1 MAVSPRL
8 SRAKGF
14 IPLNPPL
21 AESLKHKT
29 VKGTIWSSV
38 ERFSVQGIAFVVMI
52 VMARIL
58 TPEDYGLVGMV
69 TIFIAVSQS
78 LVDSGFSQALI
89 RKQDRTETD
98 NSTVFF
104 FNIGVGLFL
113 YLILF
118 LCAPLIA
125 RFYDQPL
132 LTPLTRLISLSVL
145 INSFVVV
152 QRALLTVKIDFKT
165 QAKASLSAAIIA
177 GAVGITMANTGLG
190 VWAIVWYQ
198 LVNLAVNVGLL
209 WVFSR
214 WRPRLL
220 YSWASFRELFSFGS
234 KLALSGIIDTLYNN
248 IYLIVIGKVF
258 KASDLGYYTR
268 SSQFAQFPSSNLSAI
283 MQRVTFPVLCTIQD
297 DDDRLRSVYRRF
309 LRLSAF
315 VVFPLMC
322 GLAGVSYPF
331 IRLILGEKWLFSAE
345 LLQIICLSMM
355 WYPVH
360 AINLNLLQ
368 VKGRSDLFL
377 RLEIIKKCVGVAI
390 LCATVPLGLVAMCW
404 GSLVSSILCLVINTH
419 YTGKLIQVGFLMQM
433 RDLLPTLL
441 YSLSMGGLVL
451 LVVNIIPGS
460 DWLRLTS
467 GILTGIIFFLI
478 ATTLTRSRDLQELR
492 QLIKGNN

>member
-1 MAVSPRL
+1 M
-8 SRAKGF
+8 
-14 IPLNPPL
+14 

-29 VKGTIWSSV
+29 LKGTIWSSV

-52 VMARIL
+52 IMARIL

-104 FNIGVGLFL
+104 FNIAVGLFL

-177 GAVGITMANTGLG
+177 GAVGITMAYTGFG

-234 KLALSGIIDTLYNN
+234 RLALSGIIDTLYNN

-377 RLEIIKKCVGVAI
+377 RLEIVKKCLGVAV

-404 GSLVSSILCLVINTH
+404 GSLLSSILCLVINTH
-419 YTGKLIQVGFLMQM
+419 YTGKLIQVGILMQM

-460 DWLRLTS
+460 DWLRLAS

>member
-1 MAVSPRL
+1 M
-8 SRAKGF
+8 
-14 IPLNPPL
+14 

-29 VKGTIWSSV
+29 LKGTIWSSV

-52 VMARIL
+52 IMARIL

-104 FNIGVGLFL
+104 FNIAVGLFL

-177 GAVGITMANTGLG
+177 GAVGITMAYTGFG

-377 RLEIIKKCVGVAI
+377 RLEIVKKCLGVAV

-404 GSLVSSILCLVINTH
+404 GSLLSSILCLVINTH

-441 YSLSMGGLVL
+441 YSLSMGAFVL
-451 LVVNIIPGS
+451 LTVNVIPGS

-478 ATTLTRSRDLQELR
+478 ATTLTRSRDLQELH
-492 QLIKGNN
+492 QLIKRNN

>member
-1 MAVSPRL
+1 M
-8 SRAKGF
+8 
-14 IPLNPPL
+14 
-21 AESLKHKT
+21 
-29 VKGTIWSSV
+29 
-38 ERFSVQGIAFVVMI
+38 QGIAFVVMI
-52 VMARIL
+52 IMARIL

-89 RKQDRTETD
+89 RKQDRSETD

-104 FNIGVGLFL
+104 FNIAVGLVL

-165 QAKASLSAAIIA
+165 QAKASLAAAIIA
-177 GAVGITMANTGLG
+177 GAVGITMAYTGFG

-209 WVFSR
+209 WVFSK

-268 SSQFAQFPSSNLSAI
+268 ASQFAQFPSSNLSAI

-331 IRLILGEKWLFSAE
+331 IRLILGEKWLFSAG
-345 LLQIICLSMM
+345 LLQIICLCMM

-377 RLEIIKKCVGVAI
+377 RLEIIKKCLGIAI

-404 GSLVSSILCLVINTH
+404 GSVVSSILCLVINTR
-419 YTGKLIQVGFLMQM
+419 YTGRLIQVGFLMQM

-441 YSLSMGGLVL
+441 YSISMGALVL
-451 LVVNIIPGS
+451 LTVNVIPGS
-460 DWLRLTS
+460 DWLRLAS

-492 QLIKGNN
+492 QLMKRQ

>member
-1 MAVSPRL
+1 M
-8 SRAKGF
+8 
-14 IPLNPPL
+14 

-29 VKGTIWSSV
+29 LKGTIWSSV

-52 VMARIL
+52 IMARIL

-104 FNIGVGLFL
+104 FNIAVGLFL

-177 GAVGITMANTGLG
+177 GAVGITMAYTGFG

-377 RLEIIKKCVGVAI
+377 RLEIIKKCVGIAI
-390 LCATVPLGLVAMCW
+390 LCATVPLGLMAMCW
-404 GSLVSSILCLVINTH
+404 GSLLSSILCLVINTH

-441 YSLSMGGLVL
+441 YSLSMGAIVL

-460 DWLRLTS
+460 DWLRLAS

-478 ATTLTRSRDLQELR
+478 ATTLTRSRDLHELR
-492 QLIKGNN
+492 QLIKRNN